1 MSSDSE
7 NSDYVVEEYI
17 KPLVVRNTYDKQDLI
32 SDGEH
37 DSNSDSEEED
47 EETEKNTET
56 NGEGKV
62 DEQCK
67 IDVQDENTKTNSRYI
82 LYVTNL
88 SSETTREKLMDLFFD
103 CGKVKGI
110 RVPKVR
116 LGKFAFVEM
125 ADAEGFKVV
134 LYTIYCQIAM
144 ANLLFTKWL
153 DNKLK
158 ELGIDAKVYNSYITG
173 ILEETGDEEEKRETI
188 TDILGSLIEENVE
201 ELTNLMFAKWNEA
214 NPGTSQSNSQPKE
227 SIDIDKKLAELL
239 DKQSKLHTIIPER
252 VLTEE
257 EKRIKQQIL
266 ANYSQCS
273 DKEEEDEE
281 DEDSSDDDDPD
292 MQKNTNKSDVQQLS
306 KEKREQ
312 AKADSAAKKDKDK
325 VDRAKQKQLREDKK
339 SKRSEKAVKGER
351 RR

>member
-1 MSSDSE
+1 M
-7 NSDYVVEEYI
+7 
-17 KPLVVRNTYDKQDLI
+17 
-32 SDGEH
+32 
-37 DSNSDSEEED
+37 
-47 EETEKNTET
+47 
-56 NGEGKV
+56 
-62 DEQCK
+62 
-67 IDVQDENTKTNSRYI
+67 
-82 LYVTNL
+82 
-88 SSETTREKLMDLFFD
+88 
-103 CGKVKGI
+103 
-110 RVPKVR
+110 
-116 LGKFAFVEM
+116 FV
-125 ADAEGFKVV
+125 
-134 LYTIYCQIAM
+134 
-144 ANLLFTKWL
+144 
-153 DNKLK
+153 
-158 ELGIDAKVYNSYITG
+158 
-173 ILEETGDEEEKRETI
+173 
-188 TDILGSLIEENVE
+188 
-201 ELTNLMFAKWNEA
+201 KWNEA
-214 NPGTSQSNSQPKE
+214 NPGSSQSNSQPKE

-252 VLTEE
+252 VLTDE

-281 DEDSSDDDDPD
+281 DDDSSDDDDPD